1 MPTALENRALALVLE
16 VGHAHAAENKIA
28 TIRDL
33 RNATPVAERPFGLRA
48 FKEAVEWA
56 LTQPRDF
63 SAFLADWQNT
73 PSYWRQYVFPNG
85 RAVNISIDG
94 RPDCAFRFTVDYD
107 GEDGMFT
114 APGLSTAEVEAK
126 LAEVA
131 ALPDTNPT
139 T

>member
-1 MPTALENRALALVLE
+1 MPTALESRALAFVVEL
-16 VGHAHAAENKIA
+16 GHDRARDNMLM
-28 TIRDL
+28 TIREIRNSYQPKDRPEL
-33 RNATPVAERPFGLRA
+33 REI
-48 FKEAVEWA
+48 KEAVEWA

-73 PSYWRQYVFPNG
+73 PNYWRQYQFPNG
-85 RAVNISIDG
+85 RAVNVEIDA
-94 RPDCAFRFTVDYD
+94 RLDCAFRFTVEYD

-126 LAEVA
+126 LVEVA
-131 ALPDTNPT
+131 ALPGTNPT